1 VVIRDI
7 AEWLLRRAAARWP
20 EDSRDGLLREWS
32 AEIDTIDREPEFR
45 HRRMLAFSVSLAVS
59 RPHRE
64 PLPFGW
70 GRGATVACA
79 VVLYLMLL
87 AVAKSVWLKHFSYQ
101 EIGDPAAVGAER
113 SAIAAVALVP
123 ALCTAALGWMLG
135 RRRPPVDAAPL
146 GGILLGV
153 MAACVGAGF
162 LLEAAGYATEL
173 AWRYSTPVPSTM
185 QYHFGRQPYGM
196 ITSWVVWLAAFV
208 LLAGVVRRVRG
219 WWRGP
224 VGAGLAALVTGIAVT
239 ASTLVQFEAG
249 TAPRADMWKWFAQ
262 WLVPRTMLDG
272 AAADEGAHSFA
283 SARMTIGFL
292 DSYPHVLLALAAFG
306 VAYLAAS
313 GVTGTR
319 QATPELSPGSNPS

>member
-1 VVIRDI
+1 MIRTV
-7 AEWLLRRAAARWP
+7 AEWLLRAAAGRWP
-20 EDSRDGLLREWS
+20 AESRDGLLREWY

-87 AVAKSVWLKHFSYQ
+87 AVAKTVWLKHFSYQ
-101 EIGDPAAVGAER
+101 EFGDPASAAAER
-113 SAIAAVALVP
+113 LVVGAVALVP
-123 ALCTAALGWMLG
+123 ALCTAALGWVLG

-146 GGILLGV
+146 GGILLAV
-153 MAACVGAGF
+153 VAACVGAGF
-162 LLEAAGYATEL
+162 LLEATGYATEL
-173 AWRYSTPVPSTM
+173 VWRYSTPAPSTM
-185 QYHFGRQPYGM
+185 QYQFGRQPYGM
-196 ITSWVVWLAAFV
+196 ITSWVVWLAAFA
-208 LLAGVVRRVRG
+208 LLAGAVRRFRG
-219 WWRGP
+219 WWRVP
-224 VGAGLAALVTGIAVT
+224 VGAGLAALVTAIAVT

-249 TAPRADMWKWFAQ
+249 TAPRGEMWKWFAQ
-262 WLVPRTMLDG
+262 WMVPRAFG
-272 AAADEGAHSFA
+272 PPVHDEGAHSFA

-313 GVTGTR
+313 GVATSR
-319 QATPELSPGSNPS
+319 RATPDDLSPGSSSS